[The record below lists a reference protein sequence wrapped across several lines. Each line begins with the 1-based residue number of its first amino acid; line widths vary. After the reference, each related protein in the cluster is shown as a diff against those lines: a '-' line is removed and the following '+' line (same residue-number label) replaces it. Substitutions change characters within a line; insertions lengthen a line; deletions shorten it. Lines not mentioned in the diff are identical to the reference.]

1 MNKLSW
7 MLYAADAL
15 DKLSLV
21 LFVLGSLGL
30 IVCLATWAVMAMSA
44 DIDKKP
50 KPKAPSPLLAGLIG
64 CLLLACF
71 LPSAKTV
78 YMIAASE
85 AGERI
90 AATAEAREML
100 DLVRQKLKTVLTD
113 KT

>member
-7 MLYAADAL
+7 MLYLADVCQGIGVFLILATIA
-15 DKLSLV
+15 SFV
-21 LFVLGSLGL
+21 MFVLMT
-30 IVCLATWAVMAMSA
+30 IIRTVTAVS
-44 DIDKKP
+44 DDKP
-50 KPKAPSPLLAGLIG
+50 VPALSRSSVAGLLAMGLAA
-64 CLLLACF
+64 CLF
-71 LPSAKTV
+71 PSSKTV

>member
-1 MNKLSW
+1 MNNLSW
-7 MLYAADAL
+7 LLYL
-15 DKLSLV
+15 
-21 LFVLGSLGL
+21 
-30 IVCLATWAVMAMSA
+30 A
-44 DIDKKP
+44 DISASISAFLVIATIASFILFLMMGVLPAMIAAAENKP
-50 KPKAPSPLLAGLIG
+50 RPRLPRTAIAGLLAMGLSA
-64 CLLLACF
+64 CLF
-71 LPSAKTV
+71 PSSKTV